1 MTEHDAVSRRGLTD
15 KRLTLLDVANA
26 LGVSRT
32 TVSNAFNRPHR
43 LSPGLREDV
52 INKAREL
59 GYFGPDPAAR
69 ALRRTGVHE
78 VAVIFHHDLC
88 YALSDPPSV
97 EFLKGVS
104 IELDRRRLT
113 LQIIPK
119 MGRRLDLG
127 AAFQT
132 TADALIVHAEVDLEL
147 ANAVRSLPKPVVL
160 VDSIVEGA
168 VSINSQD
175 RHGAE
180 MAMAHA
186 LSMCPDQVLVLTF
199 PLDDDTRA
207 RALSDAETLPH
218 GYLPGERVAGYANA
232 ARAAG
237 YALERIRWIEVDD
250 THPESAGQVVAA
262 LCDQFAPGCRLAV
275 LAMSDRMALAVQ
287 AAVRGWNGPE
297 VVAIVGYDDIAAASV
312 AGLTTVRQNHQL
324 KGQRAVQ
331 ALLDGVVLR
340 PLPVELVVRRT

>member
-1 MTEHDAVSRRGLTD
+1 MTEHDTIPRRELNA
-15 KRLTLLDVANA
+15 KRLTLVDVANA

-43 LSPGLREDV
+43 LSATLREEV
-52 INKAREL
+52 IGKAREL

-78 VAVIFHHDLC
+78 VAVVFHHDLC

-104 IELDRRRLT
+104 SELDRRHLI
-113 LQIIPK
+113 LQLIPK
-119 MGRRLDLG
+119 MGRRLDLD

-147 ANAVRSLPKPVVL
+147 ADTVRALRKPVVL

-168 VSINSQD
+168 VSIKSQD

-186 LSMCPDQVLVLTF
+186 LSMGPDHVLVLTF
-199 PLDDDTRA
+199 PLDDDTRT

-218 GYLPGERVAGYANA
+218 GYLPGERAAGYASA

-237 YALERIRWIEVDD
+237 FALERIRWIEVDD
-250 THPESAGQVVAA
+250 IHPESAGQVVAA
-262 LCDQFAPGCRLAV
+262 LCDQFDPGCRLAV

-297 VVAIVGYDDIAAASV
+297 VVAIVGYDDIAASSA
-312 AGLTTVRQNHQL
+312 AGLTTVRQNHRL
-324 KGQRAVQ
+324 KGECAVQ
-331 ALLDGVVLR
+331 ALLDGIV
-340 PLPVELVVRRT
+340 PKSLPVELVVRNT